1 MTKKEPNMSDRHWY
15 VLAALME
22 DLMSRRYRLL
32 ATSEEDA
39 EQKMRDRCPGAV
51 AILILEDYAAPR
63 PAAFTR
69 GWKWSQPLKA
79 RSGPGWMWSERV
91 NHRAHRPEEEK
102 EEDGHY

>member
-1 MTKKEPNMSDRHWY
+1 MSDRHWY
-15 VLAALME
+15 ALDALMA
-22 DLMSRRYRLL
+22 DLTSRRYRLL

-69 GWKWSQPLKA
+69 GGSG
-79 RSGPGWMWSERV
+79 RSP
-91 NHRAHRPEEEK
+91 
-102 EEDGHY
+102 